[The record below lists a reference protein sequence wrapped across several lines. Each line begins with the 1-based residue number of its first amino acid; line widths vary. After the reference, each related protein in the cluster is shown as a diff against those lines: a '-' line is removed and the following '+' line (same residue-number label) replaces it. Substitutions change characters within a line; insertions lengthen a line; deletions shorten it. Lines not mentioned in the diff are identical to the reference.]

1 MPHKSAVGWADIVSF
16 RRATDMI
23 FRHEGSKDS
32 GGKAGAEINLAQVA
46 LRRAFPFS
54 AFCLWL

>member
-1 MPHKSAVGWADIVSF
+1 MPYKSAVGWLGIVSF

-23 FRHEGSKDS
+23 FRHESFKDS

-46 LRRAFPFS
+46 LRRAFPFL
-54 AFCLWL
+54 ALCLWV

>member
-1 MPHKSAVGWADIVSF
+1 MPHKSAVGWAGIVSF

-23 FRHEGSKDS
+23 FRHEDFKDN

>member
-1 MPHKSAVGWADIVSF
+1 MPHKSAVGWARFISF

-23 FRHEGSKDS
+23 FRQEGFKDS
-32 GGKAGAEINLAQVA
+32 GGKAGADINLAQVA
-46 LRRAFPFS
+46 LRRAFPFR

>member
-23 FRHEGSKDS
+23 FSHKSFKDS
-32 GGKAGAEINLAQVA
+32 GGQAGAEINLAQVA
-46 LRRAFPFS
+46 LRRAFPFK
-54 AFCLWL
+54 ALCLWL